1 MSLRLNPSRLS
12 NRTQSVKPLLSN
24 LYSSTLP
31 IRREKLP
38 RLSVERSRV
47 AEAPRGPEAGRPS
60 RPRRQRGI
68 GAQAKSQLCRPTAR
82 HRRALVIGLGRAYAR
97 FTVVSAVGTRPP
109 HDGHS
114 GDRPST
120 VECAVQ
126 EGGNPERGMTSPTS
140 PAGTSRSSGST
151 EHGDGQSP
159 HRAYLTTELPGAG
172 SQVPA
177 NVAALG
183 LKSAP
188 FFHIACMTTA
198 ILRATATAARLKPRR
213 FLRAKPHRRRSLSP
227 CTRVSMVVAAS

>member
-1 MSLRLNPSRLS
+1 M
-12 NRTQSVKPLLSN
+12 
-24 LYSSTLP
+24 
-31 IRREKLP
+31 
-38 RLSVERSRV
+38 
-47 AEAPRGPEAGRPS
+47 RPS

-82 HRRALVIGLGRAYAR
+82 HRRALVIGLGRASAR

-159 HRAYLTTELPGAG
+159 HGADLTTELPGAG

-183 LKSAP
+183 LKSVP

-198 ILRATATAARLKPRR
+198 ILRASGDGRALEAETLLEGQAPSAQIALALHPRQHGRCGFIEQGVQPGIAATRDMPVVIDLARLVAPRR
-213 FLRAKPHRRRSLSP
+213 GSMSKYGRSG
-227 CTRVSMVVAAS
+227 VVRGVGGG

>member
-1 MSLRLNPSRLS
+1 MS

-24 LYSSTLP
+24 LYSSTLLCS
-31 IRREKLP
+31 REELP

-47 AEAPRGPEAGRPS
+47 AEAPRAPEAVRPS
-60 RPRRQRGI
+60 RPQRQRGI
-68 GAQAKSQLCRPTAR
+68 GAQAKSQLCSPTAR

-97 FTVVSAVGTRPP
+97 FTVVSAVGAGPP

-114 GDRPST
+114 GASN

-126 EGGNPERGMTSPTS
+126 EGGNAQRGMTSPTS
-140 PAGTSRSSGST
+140 PAGTSRSSGRT
-151 EHGDGQSP
+151 EHGDDRSP
-159 HRAYLTTELPGAG
+159 HGADLTTELRGAG
-172 SQVPA
+172 SQGA
-177 NVAALG
+177 ADGAALG
-183 LKSAP
+183 LKSVP

-198 ILRATATAARLKPRR
+198 NLRATATAARLKPRR

>member
-1 MSLRLNPSRLS
+1 MQRCCPFQINQLRE
-12 NRTQSVKPLLSN
+12 KA
-24 LYSSTLP
+24 YSSRESKSEKQGSPRCLDQ
-31 IRREKLP
+31 RRNSEKK
-38 RLSVERSRV
+38 LSQHLTETPSC
-47 AEAPRGPEAGRPS
+47 EGRPS

-114 GDRPST
+114 GAST

-159 HRAYLTTELPGAG
+159 HGAYLTTELPGAG

-213 FLRAKPHRRRSLSP
+213 FLRARPHRRRSLSP